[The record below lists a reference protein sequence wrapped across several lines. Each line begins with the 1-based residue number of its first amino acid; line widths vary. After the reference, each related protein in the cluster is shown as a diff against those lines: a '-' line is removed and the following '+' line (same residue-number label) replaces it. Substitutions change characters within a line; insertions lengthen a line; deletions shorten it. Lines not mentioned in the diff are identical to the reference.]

1 LGISLGSGLVASEL
15 LSTTVVT
22 ANQISILPGQSK
34 SINYIWPIVIY
45 RIISISLPQQ
55 RHLIII
61 VSSTIDKNVTASSP
75 ASIEEKETSSS
86 TIKNNIIIAQHPPKK
101 NQNKKSKEEEI
112 TAKLFAI
119 SCSEKK
125 KYYLW

>member
-1 LGISLGSGLVASEL
+1 LAH
-15 LSTTVVT
+15 
-22 ANQISILPGQSK
+22 
-34 SINYIWPIVIY
+34 

-55 RHLIII
+55 RHLIVI
-61 VSSTIDKNVTASSP
+61 VSRTINKNFTASSP

-86 TIKNNIIIAQHPPKK
+86 TIKNNIIIAPHPPKK
-101 NQNKKSKEEEI
+101 NQKKKSKEEEI
-112 TAKLFAI
+112 TAKFAI